1 MEINVE
7 LIAKDLRLRSEA
19 MDAGASMSAKDD
31 GHSEIDLILRQS
43 LKTGSELMASCAA
56 LASGPHEL
64 AVNVLIRSLI
74 ELGLK
79 SHWATLSSSNAEHLL
94 AASKEQVKTIFRA
107 NAKTG
112 IARIVDRDGNDLT
125 AAFLA
130 NGRAERGQ
138 KQITIETMAQQCG
151 LHDIYNVFYRF
162 QSMHTHSNEVS
173 DRSLETR
180 TITLCCVGAFSMFL
194 GHVGVRWLV
203 ARSRPDN
210 EEIRDLLGLN
220 ASVHP

>member
-1 MEINVE
+1 MEINIE
-7 LIAKDLRLRSEA
+7 LIAKDLKLRSEA
-19 MDAGASMSAKDD
+19 MAAGASMPAKDEM
-31 GHSEIDLILRQS
+31 HSEIDLILRQS
-43 LKTGSELMASCAA
+43 LKTGSELMGSCAA

-79 SHWATLSSSNAEHLL
+79 AHWATLSSDNAKHLL
-94 AASKEQVKTIFRA
+94 ASSKEQVKAIFRA

-112 IARIVDRDGNDLT
+112 IAKIVDGDGNDLT
-125 AAFLA
+125 AEFLA
-130 NGRAERGQ
+130 GGRAERER
-138 KQITIETMAQQCG
+138 KQLPIETMAQQCG
-151 LHDIYNVFYRF
+151 LHDIYNIFYRF
-162 QSMHTHSNEVS
+162 QSMHTHANDVS
-173 DRSLETR
+173 DSHLETR
-180 TITLCCVGAFSMFL
+180 ANTLCCVGAFSIFL
-194 GHVGVRWLV
+194 GHVGVHWLV

>member
-1 MEINVE
+1 MENNVE
-7 LIAKDLRLRSEA
+7 LIAKDLKLSSEA
-19 MDAGASMSAKDD
+19 MAAGASMPAMNDASA
-31 GHSEIDLILRQS
+31 EIDLVMRQS

-79 SHWATLSSSNAEHLL
+79 ANWATLSTENAKHLL
-94 AASKEQVKTIFRA
+94 ASSKEQVKTIFMA

-112 IARIVDRDGNDLT
+112 IARIVDNEGNDLT
-125 AAFLA
+125 AEFIAS
-130 NGRAERGQ
+130 GRAERGQ
-138 KQITIETMAQQCG
+138 KQFSVETMAKQSG
-151 LHDIYNVFYRF
+151 LHDIYNIFYRF
-162 QSMHTHSNEVS
+162 QSMHTHGNETA
-173 DRSLETR
+173 DASLATKPA
-180 TITLCCVGAFSMFL
+180 TLCCVGAFSMFL

-203 ARSRPDN
+203 ARCRLDN

-220 ASVHP
+220 ARVQP

>member
-1 MEINVE
+1 MERNVD
-7 LIAKDLRLRSEA
+7 LIAKDLKVRSEVMA
-19 MDAGASMSAKDD
+19 AGASMPAKDGSHPD
-31 GHSEIDLILRQS
+31 IDSILRQL

-56 LASGPHEL
+56 LSSGPHEL

-79 SHWATLSSSNAEHLL
+79 AHWATLSSDNAKHLL
-94 AASKEQVKTIFRA
+94 ASSREQVKTIFKA
-107 NAKTG
+107 NAKRG
-112 IARIVDRDGNDLT
+112 IARIVDGDGNDLT
-125 AAFLA
+125 AEFLA
-130 NGRAERGQ
+130 SGRAEREQ
-138 KQITIETMAQQCG
+138 KQLSIETMAQQSG

-162 QSMHTHSNEVS
+162 QSMHTHGNDVS
-173 DRSLETR
+173 DRSQETKAA
-180 TITLCCVGAFSMFL
+180 TLCCVGAFSMFL